1 MRHVF
6 RHFLCT
12 SQLASST
19 CKNIELF
26 FGAGFISWQPTG
38 STCQCT
44 EGVHHTVSVAIDMFC
59 AEGVYVEMAS
69 MDLAASRQSTVSV
82 ETAGPGLSH

>member
-6 RHFLCT
+6 RHFLCF

-26 FGAGFISWQPTG
+26 WGGLDAFPG
-38 STCQCT
+38 ST
-44 EGVHHTVSVAIDMFC
+44 EGVHRTVSVAIDMFC
-59 AEGVYVEMAS
+59 AEGVCVEMAS